1 MNENERWLL
10 RHVCNGDLK
19 RAQDQAKTILEGIK
33 TQKDEQFR
41 DNMLANLN
49 AQKTK
54 LFDLPH
60 NLRGMIV
67 AENVEDFPIQ
77 RFLIRPEEERVAS
90 EILRLYRAADNL
102 KKLNIPYLPALI
114 LHGQSGCGKTM
125 LAKYIAYKA
134 NLPFVYV
141 KFSNLVGQ
149 YLGNTQS
156 NIGRIFEYIQGM
168 PCVLC
173 FDELDAIGMARGQ
186 RNDVGEMNRI
196 VIALMQEMDQC
207 SNNMIL
213 IGTTNRYDRLDPALV
228 RRFSLHHE
236 VMPLTEEESKSM
248 ARAFFTS
255 CNTTLDKEEFD
266 QWFASNLKNNQ
277 NTSSD
282 VVRECTKYVV
292 DQIIK
297 AESNKEEDANE

>member
-19 RAQDQAKTILEGIK
+19 RAQDQAKIILEGIK
-33 TQKDEQFR
+33 TQKDERFK

-49 AQKTK
+49 AQRSK
-54 LFDLPH
+54 LIELPP
-60 NLRGMIV
+60 NLRGMII

-77 RFLIRPEEERVAS
+77 RFLIRDEEEKVVS
-90 EILRLYRAADNL
+90 DILNLYRAADKL
-102 KKLNIPYLPALI
+102 KKLSIPYLAALI
-114 LHGQSGCGKTM
+114 LHGESGCGKTM

-207 SNNMIL
+207 SNDLIL
-213 IGTTNRYDRLDPALV
+213 IGTTNRYDRLDPALT

-236 VMPLTEEESKSM
+236 VMPLTKEESVNM
-248 ARAFFTS
+248 AKAFFAS
-255 CNTTLDKEEFD
+255 CNTVLDNQEFN
-266 QWFASNLKNNQ
+266 QWFAENLKTDQ

-297 AESNKEEDANE
+297 TENNKEDAANG